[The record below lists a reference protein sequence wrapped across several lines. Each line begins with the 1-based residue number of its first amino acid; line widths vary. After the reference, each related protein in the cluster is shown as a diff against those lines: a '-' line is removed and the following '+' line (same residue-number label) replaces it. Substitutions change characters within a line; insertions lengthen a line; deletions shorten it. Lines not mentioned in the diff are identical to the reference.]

1 MSLLRW
7 VIEDCGF
14 CPGLF
19 SCPLGS
25 LALEEASS
33 HAVRYPIK
41 KLLYGE
47 VLNSL
52 ASKTEACQQ
61 PQESTW

>member
-1 MSLLRW
+1 MSLLGR

-19 SCPLGS
+19 SCTLGS

-33 HAVRYPIK
+33 HAASYPIK
-41 KLLYGE
+41 KLLWRDAE
-47 VLNSL
+47 FS
-52 ASKTEACQQ
+52 SQQ
-61 PQESTW
+61 LVRN